1 MGSRR
6 AHLRALWSALG
17 DAVRTGLVG
26 FLRHGWMSAACA
38 ACLTAALLSLGTSYL
53 VLLNLHRIASR
64 LESQLVAV
72 AYLQDGLSP
81 REVQGALEAA
91 RRVGEAVLVPK
102 EEAFRRLQESLR
114 VDLRD
119 VVGSNPLPDSIEVR
133 PSRPADLPAVARAL
147 RRIRG
152 VEEVVHGGELAD
164 RVLLAARLVR
174 WLGGGV
180 TAVLGLSAA
189 VVIANTIRLTL
200 LARRTEIE
208 IMRLVGATDGLIRA
222 PFLVE
227 GVLHGLVGA
236 SAASVLLAFGYGL
249 LARSLLTLWP
259 TWPLVPTNEA
269 LPAAAAV
276 LFGGGIG
283 IAGTTSLLVTLRES
297 RE

>member
-1 MGSRR
+1 
-6 AHLRALWSALG
+6 
-17 DAVRTGLVG
+17 
-26 FLRHGWMSAACA
+26 MSAACA
-38 ACLTAALLSLGTSYL
+38 ACLAAALLSLGASYL

-72 AYLQDGLSP
+72 AYLQDGLGP
-81 REVQGALEAA
+81 REIQEALEAA
-91 RRVGEAVLVPK
+91 RRIGEAVLVPK

-119 VVGSNPLPDSIEVR
+119 VVGANPLPDAIEVR
-133 PSRPADLPAVARAL
+133 PSRPADLPLVVRAL
-147 RRIRG
+147 RGIQG
-152 VEEVVHGGELAD
+152 VEEVVHGGELTD

-174 WLGGGV
+174 GLGGGV
-180 TAVLGLSAA
+180 TAVLGLGAA
-189 VVIANTIRLTL
+189 VVIANAIRLTL

-208 IMRLVGATDGLIRA
+208 IMRLVGATDGFIRA

-236 SAASVLLAFGYGL
+236 TVAYVLLAFGYVL
-249 LARSLLTLWP
+249 LARHLLALWP
-259 TWPLVPTNEA
+259 TWPLVPAKEA
-269 LPAAAAV
+269 LFAAAAV

-283 IAGTTSLLVTLRES
+283 IAGTASLLVTLRGT